1 MQSIQQEIA
10 RRRTFAIISH
20 PDAGKTT
27 LTEKFLLYGGA
38 VQLAGSVTARKH
50 QRATTSDWMELERQ
64 RGISVSSTVLQFEYH
79 GYCVN
84 LLDTPGHKDFS
95 EDTYRVLTAVDAAVM
110 VIDAAKGIETQT
122 RKLFEVCRLRG
133 IPIFTFMN
141 KLDRPSRDPL
151 SLLDELERVL
161 GIAAYPVN
169 WPLGDGAD
177 FRGVFDRQGKLAH
190 FFERVPGG
198 EFRAPVSVHG
208 LDDALVRDAMQPEAY
223 KRMVEELAMLD
234 GAGACFDHAA
244 VLAGQLTPV
253 FFGSAVNNFGV
264 QLLLDAFLE
273 LAPPP
278 RGRTP
283 EHGGLSRTISG
294 DGEDSSEAQSSSQ
307 FGAAGP
313 KVFGVLPPEDPTFSG
328 FIFKIQANMDPKH
341 RDRLAFVRVCSGKF
355 ERDMTVWHTR
365 TGRKVRLSSSH
376 KLFGRDRETIDEAY
390 PGDVVGLVGHA
401 DFRIG
406 DTLAGEPLLAYHE
419 IPRFTPECFAWLQS
433 PSTAQFKRFREG
445 LEQLLQEGVVQS
457 FSLKD
462 SSQRVPLLGA
472 VGPLQFEVV
481 QYRMQTEYGAESRL
495 EPGTWKVLRWVRTN
509 DGAPVEDS
517 LLPTGARLAF
527 DATGQSVIL
536 FQDEWSCN
544 FFADRNPRVQ
554 LSALPTETGPVLAG
568 ATEA

>member
-1 MQSIQQEIA
+1 MLTIEQQIA

-38 VQLAGSVTARKH
+38 VQLAGSVTARKN

-64 RGISVSSTVLQFEYH
+64 RGISVSSTVLQFDYR

-110 VIDAAKGIETQT
+110 VIDAGKGIETQT

-141 KLDRPSRDPL
+141 KLDRPARDPL
-151 SLLDELERVL
+151 ALLDELERVL
-161 GIAAYPVN
+161 GIAACPVN
-169 WPLGDGAD
+169 WPLGDGPE
-177 FRGVFDRQGKLAH
+177 FRGVFDRQANRVHL
-190 FFERVPGG
+190 FERVPGG
-198 EFRAPVSVHG
+198 GYRAPVSVHG
-208 LDDALVRDAMQPEAY
+208 LADPLVQEQMLPAAY
-223 KRMVEELAMLD
+223 TRMVEELAMLD
-234 GAGACFDHAA
+234 GAGAAFDHAA

-273 LAPPP
+273 LAPTP
-278 RGRTP
+278 RPHAANGRVI
-283 EHGGLSRTISG
+283 L
-294 DGEDSSEAQSSSQ
+294 
-307 FGAAGP
+307 
-313 KVFGVLPPEDPTFSG
+313 PEDPAFSG

-341 RDRLAFVRVCSGKF
+341 RDRLAFVRVCSGRF
-355 ERDMTVWHTR
+355 ERDMSVIHTR
-365 TGRKVRLSSSH
+365 TGNKLRLSSSH
-376 KLFGRDRETIDEAY
+376 KLFGRDRETIDEAF
-390 PGDVVGLVGHA
+390 PGDVVGLVGHS

-406 DTLAGEPLLAYHE
+406 DTLATDPALVYAE

-433 PSTAQFKRFREG
+433 PSTAQYKRFREG
-445 LEQLLQEGVVQS
+445 MEQLLQEGVVQS
-457 FSLKD
+457 FRLKD
-462 SSQRVPLLGA
+462 ASQRGPLLGA

-495 EPGTWKVLRWVRTN
+495 EQANWKILRWARTE
-509 DGAPVEDS
+509 DGAPIDETQ
-517 LLPTGARLAF
+517 LPTGARLAT
-527 DATGQSVIL
+527 DAAGKTVIL
-536 FQDEWSCN
+536 FQEQWSCD
-544 FFADRNPRVQ
+544 FFAERNPRVK
-554 LSALPTETGPVLAG
+554 LSALPEDARPL
-568 ATEA
+568 EAVAM

>member
-1 MQSIQQEIA
+1 MQSIKQEIS

-38 VQLAGSVTARKH
+38 AHLAGSVTARKN

-79 GYCVN
+79 GYYVN

-110 VIDAAKGIETQT
+110 VIDAGKGIETQT
-122 RKLFEVCRLRG
+122 RKLFEVCRQRR

-141 KLDRPSRDPL
+141 KLDRPARDPL
-151 SLLDELERVL
+151 ALLDELERVL

-169 WPLGDGAD
+169 WPLGDGQD
-177 FRGVFDRQGKLAH
+177 FRGVFDRQENLVH

-198 EFRAPVSVHG
+198 EYRAPVSVHG
-208 LDDALVRDAMQPEAY
+208 LGDPIVQEQMAPQAY
-223 KRMVEELAMLD
+223 THTVEELAMLD
-234 GAGACFDHAA
+234 GAGAAFDHAA
-244 VLAGQLTPV
+244 VSAGEMTPV

-264 QLLLDAFLE
+264 QLLLDSFLE
-273 LAPPP
+273 LAPGPSP
-278 RGRTP
+278 R
-283 EHGGLSRTISG
+283 SA
-294 DGEDSSEAQSSSQ
+294 EDRI
-307 FGAAGP
+307 
-313 KVFGVLPPEDPTFSG
+313 VLPEDAGFSG

-355 ERDMTVWHTR
+355 ERDMTIVHTR
-365 TGRKVRLSSSH
+365 TGKKVRLSSSH
-376 KLFGRDRETIDEAY
+376 KLFGRDRETIDQAF
-390 PGDVVGLVGHA
+390 PGDVVGLVGHS

-406 DTLAGEPLLAYHE
+406 DTLAEDCSLVYDE
-419 IPRFTPECFAWLQS
+419 IPRFTPECFAWLHS

-457 FSLKD
+457 FQLKN

-481 QYRMQTEYGAESRL
+481 QYRLQNEYGAQSRL
-495 EPGTWKVLRWVRTN
+495 EQAPWKILRWAATE
-509 DGAPVEDS
+509 DGASVDAS
-517 LLPTGARLAF
+517 VLPTGARSAC
-527 DATGQSVIL
+527 DATGEPVVL
-536 FQDEWSCN
+536 FPDEWSCN
-544 FFADRNPRVQ
+544 FFAQRNPKIR
-554 LSALPTETGPVLAG
+554 LSTLPNGYEQAVA
-568 ATEA
+568 EAMA

>member
-1 MQSIQQEIA
+1 MQSFEQEIA

-38 VQLAGSVTARKH
+38 VQLAGSVSARKN

-64 RGISVSSTVLQFEYH
+64 RGISVSSTVLQFDYN

-110 VIDAAKGIETQT
+110 VIDAGKGIETQT
-122 RKLFEVCRLRG
+122 RKLFEVCRMRG

-141 KLDRPSRDPL
+141 KLDRPVRDPL

-169 WPLGDGAD
+169 WPLGDGSE
-177 FRGVFDRQGKLAH
+177 FRGVYSRQENLVH

-198 EFRAPVSVHG
+198 EYRAPVSVHG
-208 LDDALVRDAMQPEAY
+208 LSDEIVREGMEPDAY
-223 KRMVEELAMLD
+223 KRTVEELAMLD
-234 GAGACFDHAA
+234 GAGAGFDHAA
-244 VLAGQLTPV
+244 VLSGSLTPV

-264 QLLLDAFLE
+264 QLLLDAFLQ

-278 RGRTP
+278 QPHTAQGRIIQP
-283 EHGGLSRTISG
+283 QAK
-294 DGEDSSEAQSSSQ
+294 D
-307 FGAAGP
+307 
-313 KVFGVLPPEDPTFSG
+313 FSG

-341 RDRLAFVRVCSGKF
+341 RDRLAFVRICSGKF
-355 ERDMTVWHTR
+355 QRDMSVVNTR
-365 TGRKVRLSSSH
+365 TGKKVRLSSSH
-376 KLFGRDRETIDEAY
+376 KIFGRERETVDEAFA
-390 PGDVVGLVGHA
+390 GDVVGLVGHT
-401 DFRIG
+401 DFHIG
-406 DTLAGEPLLAYHE
+406 DTLAEEPTLVYSE
-419 IPRFTPECFAWLQS
+419 IPRFTPECFAWLHS

-457 FSLKD
+457 FQLKD
-462 SSQRVPLLGA
+462 SPQRVPLLGA

-481 QYRMQTEYGAESRL
+481 QYRMQSEYGAESRL
-495 EPGTWKVLRWVRTN
+495 EQAPWKILRWAATEN
-509 DGAPVEDS
+509 GTPIETSA
-517 LLPTGARLAF
+517 LPTGARLGF
-527 DATGQSVIL
+527 DVSSKPIIL
-536 FQDEWSCN
+536 FPEEWSCN
-544 FFADRNPRVQ
+544 FFAQRNPSIR
-554 LSALPTETGPVLAG
+554 LATLPFKESNGKS
-568 ATEA
+568 

>member
-1 MQSIQQEIA
+1 MQSIEQQIS

-38 VQLAGSVTARKH
+38 VQLAGSVTARKN

-110 VIDAAKGIETQT
+110 VIDAGKGIETQT

-141 KLDRPSRDPL
+141 KLDRPAREPL
-151 SLLDELERVL
+151 DLLDELERVL

-169 WPLGDGAD
+169 WPLGNGPD
-177 FRGVFDRQGKLAH
+177 FRGVYDRQGKLVH

-198 EFRAPVSVHG
+198 EYRAPVSVHG
-208 LDDALVRDAMQPEAY
+208 LSDEVVREQMTPAAY
-223 KRMVEELAMLD
+223 TQMVEELAMLD
-234 GAGACFDHAA
+234 GAGATFDHQA
-244 VLAGQLTPV
+244 VLAGQLSPV

-273 LAPPP
+273 LAPEP
-278 RGRTP
+278 RARSANGQVIQP
-283 EHGGLSRTISG
+283 S
-294 DGEDSSEAQSSSQ
+294 D
-307 FGAAGP
+307 AG
-313 KVFGVLPPEDPTFSG
+313 FSG
-328 FIFKIQANMDPKH
+328 FIFKIQANMDPRH
-341 RDRLAFVRVCSGKF
+341 RDRLAFVRICSGRF
-355 ERDMTVWHTR
+355 ERDMTVSHTR
-365 TGRKVRLSSSH
+365 TGKKVRLSSSH
-376 KLFGRDRETIDEAY
+376 KLFGRDRETIDEAF
-390 PGDVVGLVGHA
+390 PGDVVGLVGHS

-406 DTLAGEPLLAYHE
+406 DTLADEPALSYRE
-419 IPRFTPECFAWLQS
+419 IPRFTPECFAWLHS
-433 PSTAQFKRFREG
+433 SSTAQFKRFREG

-457 FSLKD
+457 FLLKD

-495 EPGTWKVLRWVRTN
+495 ELAAWKVLRWAATE
-509 DGAPVEDS
+509 DGSPIDPAV
-517 LLPTGARLAF
+517 LPTGARLAV
-527 DATGQSVIL
+527 DVAGKPVIL
-536 FQDEWSCN
+536 FQEQWSCD
-544 FFADRNPRVQ
+544 FFSERNPKVR
-554 LSALPTETGPVLAG
+554 LSALPVEVPAAETEVVSR
-568 ATEA
+568 